1 MELTNKDY
9 LFSLPNEELAQYLV
23 HTTVLE
29 EGDYYY
35 DGEDEYYISNP
46 RDYYTTPANDMLYD
60 TWSLQEAIEDTVKWL
75 ESIYEES
82 TD

>member
-35 DGEDEYYISNP
+35 DGEDEQRSHYFPCRYS
-46 RDYYTTPANDMLYD
+46 
-60 TWSLQEAIEDTVKWL
+60 
-75 ESIYEES
+75 
-82 TD
+82 

>member
-35 DGEDEYYISNP
+35 DGEDEYYVPCYNE
-46 RDYYTTPANDMLYD
+46 YYVSPASEDIYCD
-60 TWSLQEAIEDTVKWL
+60 TQAAIEDTVKWL
-75 ESIYEES
+75 EAKHEES